1 MYLFLIHTPHVSYM
15 YTLYV
20 YTLIVVYIYSLYTY
34 AYTLCTYTNHTQTRY
49 TYTYTLYTCYTGVVK
64 EEDKIKRHIY
74 LQTHLLEFN
83 EHILLYPF
91 SLPLNP
97 KILCSSIIV
106 NECKVMSSKKRP
118 LW

>member
-1 MYLFLIHTPHVSYM
+1 M
-15 YTLYV
+15 
-20 YTLIVVYIYSLYTY
+20 
-34 AYTLCTYTNHTQTRY
+34 
-49 TYTYTLYTCYTGVVK
+49 VK
-64 EEDKIKRHIY
+64 EDDKIKRHIY

-118 LW
+118 LWLIFKNSDTFGANFTVIFKTGKIYMRVMYIVY